1 MLISPVT
8 YMLHLSDPKI
18 QLNIIM
24 SSVAALRHQ
33 HLDIQ
38 QTLLRS
44 TLNYPVT
51 TVYATS
57 WF

>member
-24 SSVAALRHQ
+24 PSVAALRHQ

-57 WF
+57 